1 MNRRNPLFFTA
12 LFAFVSLL
20 LTANPSV
27 CQVGLHKNITPEGQ
41 QMAKEHLQ
49 SPMAKYLSGTGRNAL
64 NLMAGTLGLPGTD
77 RGLEAGPLPRL
88 RPRPLAPLIV
98 QGPEVTVNDPSQDTF
113 FETFFDISTQ
123 SETAV
128 AGFDN
133 GTMSNI
139 VVTFNDST
147 DFATGSSLMGY
158 ARSTD
163 GGASFTDL
171 GAIPTT
177 VTGLNL
183 GDPGIGVNRAGVFYA
198 SAIAFDGARPAGF
211 PYAIGISKSTNG
223 GQTFS
228 APVYPAIGG
237 PVNSFTDKPAL
248 AVDASSGPGG
258 GKNVYVTW
266 TNFPAVST
274 GQLPI
279 FFSRSIDGG
288 ATFSTPMQISSP
300 GTINQGS
307 ALSVAPDGTLYACW
321 EQFSEFL
328 GQPSTIFCRKSIDGG
343 ITFASSAQVAILN
356 DIGFFGGT
364 MLPGFRVNSFPRI
377 AVSPTTGTV
386 VITYASNPFT
396 GDSGDVFFV
405 ASPDKGAT
413 WSGPTQLNDDGT
425 FTDQFFPAVAAN
437 SSGIFEFMWN
447 DKRNDPANLS
457 FDMFETQSL
466 DDGATAQP
474 NTQITSVS
482 SFPAFGYD
490 PFIVSNYMG
499 DYNDIEVIMTPSG
512 PGTAFLQAWG
522 DNRRVTVTRG
532 GTRNDQDVM
541 FHSD

>member
-1 MNRRNPLFFTA
+1 MNKRNPLLFPA

-20 LTANPSV
+20 LTANPAVS
-27 CQVGLHKNITPEGQ
+27 QVGLHKNITPEAQ
-41 QMAKEHLQ
+41 QIAKEHLR

-64 NLMAGTLGLPGTD
+64 NLMAGTLGQPATD

-88 RPRPLAPLIV
+88 RVLAPLIV
-98 QGPEVTVNDPSQDTF
+98 QGLEVTVNDPSQDTF
-113 FETFFDISTQ
+113 FETSFDISTQ

-133 GTMSNI
+133 GTVSNI

-147 DFATGSSLMGY
+147 DFATGTSFMGY

-171 GAIPTT
+171 GAIPATA
-177 VTGLNL
+177 TGLNM

-198 SAIAFDGARPAGF
+198 SAIEFDSARPAGF
-211 PYAIGISKSTNG
+211 GVAIGISKSTNG

-228 APVYPAIGG
+228 APVYPAPGG
-237 PVNSFTDKPAL
+237 PANSFTDKPFL
-248 AVDASSGPGG
+248 AVDASSGSGG

-266 TNFPAVST
+266 TNFPAIFT

-279 FFSRSIDGG
+279 FFSRSTDGG
-288 ATFSTPMQISSP
+288 ATFSAPMQISSQ

-307 ALSVAPDGTLYACW
+307 APVVGPDGTLYIVW
-321 EQFSEFL
+321 EQFSQFL
-328 GQPSTIFCRKSIDGG
+328 GQPSFIVFTKSTDGG
-343 ITFASSAQVAILN
+343 ATFIPPTQIATLN

-386 VITYASNPFT
+386 VITYGSNPFT
-396 GDSGDVFFV
+396 GDSGDVFFI
-405 ASPDKGAT
+405 ASPNGGAT
-413 WSGPTQLNDDGT
+413 WNGPTQLNDDGT
-425 FTDQFFPAVAAN
+425 FNDQFFPDVAAN
-437 SSGIFEFMWN
+437 SNGIFEFLWN

-466 DDGATAQP
+466 DDGASAQP
-474 NTQITSVS
+474 NTQITSAS

-490 PFIVSNYMG
+490 PFVVSNYMG